1 MAMFIIEEECIAC
14 GVCEPECPNDAILEG
29 DPAFVIDA
37 ERCTECVGFHDE
49 RQCVLVCPVDCI
61 VPHPEREENREVL
74 EARFARLHG
83 N

>member
-14 GVCEPECPNDAILEG
+14 GVCEPECDNQAITEG
-29 DPAFVIDA
+29 DPAFAIDP

-49 RQCVLVCPVDCI
+49 PQCVGVCPVDCI
-61 VPHPEREENREVL
+61 VIHPEREESRDVL